1 VDFINFDVDFISQAD
16 FFAFAVLVVGF
27 LAYAIF
33 TLLAQRGFFK
43 PRLRR
48 LSAYEALPSQVGEA
62 IESGGRVHVSLA
74 GNSIVDES
82 TITSMAG
89 LELLGEVGKRMA
101 ISDRSPLGTTADP
114 TTLFLVGDA
123 IRVPAESQ
131 DAADRVERTAAR
143 LVALDPLSLA
153 AGATSLVA
161 DEDVTSNVL
170 IGSFEREAILI
181 TEAGERRGISQTVAS
196 DRLEGQAVGLVAA
209 DHPLIGEEL
218 FVSGAYLGERTSPLG
233 SLAAQDVLR
242 WLIAAAVVVG
252 VVLRS
257 IGG

>member
-1 VDFINFDVDFISQAD
+1 MTIPVINFLSQSD
-16 FFAFAVLVVGF
+16 FFAFALLVVGF
-27 LAYAIF
+27 LAYAAF
-33 TLLAQRGFFK
+33 TLMAQRGFFR

-48 LSAYEALPSQVGEA
+48 LSAYEALPGQVGEA

-74 GNSIVDES
+74 GNDIVGQS

-89 LELLGEVGKRMA
+89 LELLGEVGERSA
-101 ISDRSPLGTTADP
+101 IGDRSPLGTTADAA
-114 TTLFLVGDA
+114 TLLLISDA
-123 IRVPAESQ
+123 IHASAERR
-131 DAADRVERTAAR
+131 DAGQNVERTAAR

-161 DEDVTSNVL
+161 DEDVMANIL

-181 TEAGERRGISQTVAS
+181 TEAGERRALSQTVAS
-196 DRLEGQAVGLVAA
+196 DRLEGQAVSFVAA

-218 FVSGAYLGERTSPLG
+218 YVSGAYLNERPSRLG

-242 WLIAAAVVVG
+242 WLIVAAVLVG
-252 VVLRS
+252 VILRT